1 MANGAR
7 IKRTKPGAMEE
18 KGKREK
24 EKKREKKSRTT
35 KKEGLPSHW
44 RRTDM
49 LRRAEEVCRM
59 GCDAMRRGRR
69 DGVRWR
75 ERGVCGENS
84 KERRGERQ

>member
-1 MANGAR
+1 
-7 IKRTKPGAMEE
+7 
-18 KGKREK
+18 
-24 EKKREKKSRTT
+24 
-35 KKEGLPSHW
+35 
-44 RRTDM
+44 M